1 MINITEYSEDELSFR
16 VFNTE
21 SLYDLR
27 HSNDIVATLDEM
39 FIYTPEQLET
49 LQEALE
55 EDKEEQDA

>member
-1 MINITEYSEDELSFR
+1 MLNITEYSEDELSFR